1 MRIVLADDAAL
12 LREGLAGLMT
22 AAGHE
27 VVAQACDAPEL
38 VETVTALGGSGELP
52 DVVVTDVR
60 MPPTRTDDGL
70 RAALDLRSRFPG
82 LPVVVL
88 SAYIAGAY
96 VRDLLADD
104 AGGVGYLLKERVGR
118 VADFMRSLEVVRS
131 GGVVV
136 DPEVVSRLLGPLR
149 SRNNGGPDAGGV
161 EAGLGGPDAVGTG
174 ASGAGASTGGAVTDA
189 GEPGAGTSGAG
200 AGLGG
205 PEAGGRSARGPRGSE
220 SLRGAGDTAGP
231 GGGAGAGPG
240 GGAGGAGASAGGG
253 TRARRL
259 GSRPASP
266 SPQGAVPAAHTSASL
281 PAGHP
286 PQGVVDREAAAAS
299 VLTKRL
305 TARERQVLAL
315 MAEGASN
322 PQVAARLYVS
332 EGAVAKHVASIFLKL
347 DLPPGEE
354 NRRVRAVLTW
364 LRAST

>member
-149 SRNNGGPDAGGV
+149 PRHDGGPGAEGVGAGGV
-161 EAGLGGPDAVGTG
+161 A
-174 ASGAGASTGGAVTDA
+174 TDA

-200 AGLGG
+200 ADLGR
-205 PEAGGRSARGPRGSE
+205 PEAGGRGARGPRGSGG
-220 SLRGAGDTAGP
+220 LRGAGDREGT
-231 GGGAGAGPG
+231 GGAAGTEPG
-240 GGAGGAGASAGGG
+240 GGAGGGARASAGGG

-259 GSRPASP
+259 GPR
-266 SPQGAVPAAHTSASL
+266 

-286 PQGVVDREAAAAS
+286 PQGAVDQEAAAAS

>member
-149 SRNNGGPDAGGV
+149 PRHDGGPGAEGVGADAGGV
-161 EAGLGGPDAVGTG
+161 
-174 ASGAGASTGGAVTDA
+174 
-189 GEPGAGTSGAG
+189 GAGTSGAG

-205 PEAGGRSARGPRGSE
+205 PEAGGRGARGPRGSGG
-220 SLRGAGDTAGP
+220 LRGAGDTAGT
-231 GGGAGAGPG
+231 GGAAGAGPG
-240 GGAGGAGASAGGG
+240 GGAGGGARASAGGG

>member
-82 LPVVVL
+82 LPVLVL

-149 SRNNGGPDAGGV
+149 PRHDGGPGAEGVGAGGV
-161 EAGLGGPDAVGTG
+161 A
-174 ASGAGASTGGAVTDA
+174 TDA

-220 SLRGAGDTAGP
+220 SLRGAGDTAGT
-231 GGGAGAGPG
+231 GGAAGAGPG
-240 GGAGGAGASAGGG
+240 GGVGGGARASAGGG

-259 GSRPASP
+259 GPR
-266 SPQGAVPAAHTSASL
+266 

-286 PQGVVDREAAAAS
+286 PQGAVDQEAAAAS

>member
-82 LPVVVL
+82 LPVLVL

-149 SRNNGGPDAGGV
+149 PRHDGGPGAEGVGAGGV
-161 EAGLGGPDAVGTG
+161 GAGT
-174 ASGAGASTGGAVTDA
+174 SGAGAGGVVTDA

-205 PEAGGRSARGPRGSE
+205 PEAGGRSARGPRGSGG
-220 SLRGAGDTAGP
+220 LRGAGDTAGT
-231 GGGAGAGPG
+231 GGAAGAGPG
-240 GGAGGAGASAGGG
+240 GGAGGGARASAGGG

-259 GSRPASP
+259 GPR
-266 SPQGAVPAAHTSASL
+266 

-286 PQGVVDREAAAAS
+286 PQGAVDQEAAAAS

>member
-1 MRIVLADDAAL
+1 MRIVLADDTAL

-82 LPVVVL
+82 LPVLVL

-104 AGGVGYLLKERVGR
+104 TGGVGYLLKERVGR

-149 SRNNGGPDAGGV
+149 PRHDGGPGAEGVGADAGGV
-161 EAGLGGPDAVGTG
+161 
-174 ASGAGASTGGAVTDA
+174 
-189 GEPGAGTSGAG
+189 GAGTSGAG
-200 AGLGG
+200 ADAGG
-205 PEAGGRSARGPRGSE
+205 PGAGGRSARGPRGSGG
-220 SLRGAGDTAGP
+220 LRGAGDTAGT
-231 GGGAGAGPG
+231 GGAAGAGPSG
-240 GGAGGAGASAGGG
+240 GAGGAGAGGAGASAGGG

-259 GSRPASP
+259 GPRPASHP
-266 SPQGAVPAAHTSASL
+266 PQGAVD
-281 PAGHP
+281 
-286 PQGVVDREAAAAS
+286 QEAAAAS

>member
-104 AGGVGYLLKERVGR
+104 TGGVGYLLKERVGR

-149 SRNNGGPDAGGV
+149 PRHDGGPGAEGVGADAGGV
-161 EAGLGGPDAVGTG
+161 GAGT
-174 ASGAGASTGGAVTDA
+174 SGAGAGGVVTDA
-189 GEPGAGTSGAG
+189 GGPGAGTSGAG
-200 AGLGG
+200 ADAGG
-205 PEAGGRSARGPRGSE
+205 PGAGGRSARGPRGSGG
-220 SLRGAGDTAGP
+220 LRGAGDTAGT
-231 GGGAGAGPG
+231 GGAAGAGPSG
-240 GGAGGAGASAGGG
+240 GAGGAGAGGAGASAGGG

-259 GSRPASP
+259 GPRPASHP
-266 SPQGAVPAAHTSASL
+266 PQGAVD
-281 PAGHP
+281 
-286 PQGVVDREAAAAS
+286 QEAAAAS

-332 EGAVAKHVASIFLKL
+332 EGAAAKHVASIFLKL

>member
-82 LPVVVL
+82 LPVLVL

-149 SRNNGGPDAGGV
+149 PRHDGGPGAEGVGAGGV
-161 EAGLGGPDAVGTG
+161 A
-174 ASGAGASTGGAVTDA
+174 TDA

-200 AGLGG
+200 ADLGR
-205 PEAGGRSARGPRGSE
+205 PEAGGRSARGPRGSGG
-220 SLRGAGDTAGP
+220 LRGAGDTAGT
-231 GGGAGAGPG
+231 GGAAGTEPG
-240 GGAGGAGASAGGG
+240 GGAGGGARASAGGG
-253 TRARRL
+253 TRAQRL
-259 GSRPASP
+259 GPR
-266 SPQGAVPAAHTSASL
+266 

-286 PQGVVDREAAAAS
+286 PQGAVDQEAAAAS

>member
-149 SRNNGGPDAGGV
+149 PRHDGGPGAEGVGADAGGV
-161 EAGLGGPDAVGTG
+161 GAGT
-174 ASGAGASTGGAVTDA
+174 SGAGAGGVVTDA
-189 GEPGAGTSGAG
+189 GGPGAGTSGAG
-200 AGLGG
+200 ADAGG
-205 PEAGGRSARGPRGSE
+205 PGAGGRSAKGPRGSGG
-220 SLRGAGDTAGP
+220 LRGAGDTAGT
-231 GGGAGAGPG
+231 GGAAGAGPSG
-240 GGAGGAGASAGGG
+240 GAGGAGAGGAGASAGGG

-259 GSRPASP
+259 GPRPASHP
-266 SPQGAVPAAHTSASL
+266 PQGAVD
-281 PAGHP
+281 
-286 PQGVVDREAAAAS
+286 QEAAAAS

-354 NRRVRAVLTW
+354 NRRVRAILTW

>member
-149 SRNNGGPDAGGV
+149 PRNNGGPDAGGV

-174 ASGAGASTGGAVTDA
+174 SSGAGASTGGAVTDA

-220 SLRGAGDTAGP
+220 SLRGAGDTAGT
-231 GGGAGAGPG
+231 GGAAGTEPG
-240 GGAGGAGASAGGG
+240 GGAGGGARASAGGG
-253 TRARRL
+253 TRAQRL
-259 GSRPASP
+259 GPR
-266 SPQGAVPAAHTSASL
+266 

-286 PQGVVDREAAAAS
+286 PQGAVDQEAAAAS

>member
-1 MRIVLADDAAL
+1 MKILLADDTAL
-12 LREGLAGLMT
+12 LREGLAGLLA

-27 VVAQACDAPEL
+27 VVARVSDADALRAE
-38 VETVTALGGSGELP
+38 VTRLARAGSPP

-149 SRNNGGPDAGGV
+149 PRHDGGPGAEGAGVGTSGATADAGG
-161 EAGLGGPDAVGTG
+161 AGAGTG
-174 ASGAGASTGGAVTDA
+174 GAGAGGVVTDA
-189 GEPGAGTSGAG
+189 GGPGAG
-200 AGLGG
+200 
-205 PEAGGRSARGPRGSE
+205 GRGARGPRGSGG
-220 SLRGAGDTAGP
+220 LRGAGDTAGT
-231 GGGAGAGPG
+231 GGAAGAGPG

>member
-149 SRNNGGPDAGGV
+149 PRHDGGPGAEGVGADAGGV
-161 EAGLGGPDAVGTG
+161 
-174 ASGAGASTGGAVTDA
+174 
-189 GEPGAGTSGAG
+189 GAGTSGAG
-200 AGLGG
+200 AG
-205 PEAGGRSARGPRGSE
+205 
-220 SLRGAGDTAGP
+220 
-231 GGGAGAGPG
+231 
-240 GGAGGAGASAGGG
+240 
-253 TRARRL
+253 
-259 GSRPASP
+259 
-266 SPQGAVPAAHTSASL
+266 
-281 PAGHP
+281 
-286 PQGVVDREAAAAS
+286 GVVTDANEEIGRAS
-299 VLTKRL
+299 C
-305 TARERQVLAL
+305 RERV
-315 MAEGASN
+315 
-322 PQVAARLYVS
+322 
-332 EGAVAKHVASIFLKL
+332 
-347 DLPPGEE
+347 
-354 NRRVRAVLTW
+354 
-364 LRAST
+364 

>member
-60 MPPTRTDDGL
+60 MPPTCTDDGL

-149 SRNNGGPDAGGV
+149 PRNNGGPDAGGV

-220 SLRGAGDTAGP
+220 SLRGAGDTAGT
-231 GGGAGAGPG
+231 GGAAGTEPG
-240 GGAGGAGASAGGG
+240 GGAGGGARASAGGG
-253 TRARRL
+253 TRAQRL
-259 GSRPASP
+259 GPR
-266 SPQGAVPAAHTSASL
+266 

-286 PQGVVDREAAAAS
+286 PQGAVDQEAAAAS

>member
-27 VVAQACDAPEL
+27 VIAQACDAPEL

-149 SRNNGGPDAGGV
+149 PRHDGDPGAEGVGADAGG
-161 EAGLGGPDAVGTG
+161 A
-174 ASGAGASTGGAVTDA
+174 
-189 GEPGAGTSGAG
+189 GAGTSGAG
-200 AGLGG
+200 ADAGG
-205 PEAGGRSARGPRGSE
+205 PGAGGRGARGPRGSGGPG
-220 SLRGAGDTAGP
+220 GAGDTAGT
-231 GGGAGAGPG
+231 GGAAGAGPG

-259 GSRPASP
+259 GSRPASL
-266 SPQGAVPAAHTSASL
+266 SPQGAVPAAHASASL
-281 PAGHP
+281 PTGHP
-286 PQGVVDREAAAAS
+286 PQGAVDQEAAAAS

>member
-149 SRNNGGPDAGGV
+149 PRHDGGPGAEGVEADAGGV
-161 EAGLGGPDAVGTG
+161 
-174 ASGAGASTGGAVTDA
+174 
-189 GEPGAGTSGAG
+189 G

-205 PEAGGRSARGPRGSE
+205 PEAGGRGARGPRGSGG
-220 SLRGAGDTAGP
+220 LRGAGDTAGT
-231 GGGAGAGPG
+231 GGAAGAGPG
-240 GGAGGAGASAGGG
+240 GGAGGGARASAGGG

-259 GSRPASP
+259 GPRPASP
-266 SPQGAVPAAHTSASL
+266 PPQGAVD
-281 PAGHP
+281 
-286 PQGVVDREAAAAS
+286 QEAAAAS

>member
-82 LPVVVL
+82 LPVLVL

-149 SRNNGGPDAGGV
+149 PRHDGGPGAEGVGAGGV
-161 EAGLGGPDAVGTG
+161 A
-174 ASGAGASTGGAVTDA
+174 TDA

-200 AGLGG
+200 ADLGR
-205 PEAGGRSARGPRGSE
+205 PEAGGRGARGPRGSGG
-220 SLRGAGDTAGP
+220 LRGAGDREGT
-231 GGGAGAGPG
+231 GGAAGTEPG
-240 GGAGGAGASAGGG
+240 GGAGGGARASAGGG

-259 GSRPASP
+259 GPR
-266 SPQGAVPAAHTSASL
+266 

-286 PQGVVDREAAAAS
+286 PQGAVDQEAAAAS

>member
-82 LPVVVL
+82 LPVLVL

-149 SRNNGGPDAGGV
+149 PRHDGGPGAEGVGAGGV
-161 EAGLGGPDAVGTG
+161 A
-174 ASGAGASTGGAVTDA
+174 TDA

-200 AGLGG
+200 ADLGR
-205 PEAGGRSARGPRGSE
+205 PEAGGRGARGPRGSGG
-220 SLRGAGDTAGP
+220 LRGAGDTAGTEP
-231 GGGAGAGPG
+231 GGGVG
-240 GGAGGAGASAGGG
+240 GGARASAGGG

-259 GSRPASP
+259 GPR
-266 SPQGAVPAAHTSASL
+266 

-286 PQGVVDREAAAAS
+286 PQGAVDQEAAAAS

>member
-104 AGGVGYLLKERVGR
+104 TGGVGYLLKERVGR

-149 SRNNGGPDAGGV
+149 PRHDGGPGAEGVGADAGGV
-161 EAGLGGPDAVGTG
+161 GAGT
-174 ASGAGASTGGAVTDA
+174 SGAGAGGVVTDA

-205 PEAGGRSARGPRGSE
+205 PEAGGRGARGPRGSGG
-220 SLRGAGDTAGP
+220 LRGAGDTAGT
-231 GGGAGAGPG
+231 GGAAGAGPSG
-240 GGAGGAGASAGGG
+240 GAGGAGAGGAGASAGGG

-259 GSRPASP
+259 GPRPASHP
-266 SPQGAVPAAHTSASL
+266 PQGAVD
-281 PAGHP
+281 
-286 PQGVVDREAAAAS
+286 QEAAAAS

>member
-136 DPEVVSRLLGPLR
+136 DSEVVSRLLGPLR
-149 SRNNGGPDAGGV
+149 PRHDGGPGAEGV
-161 EAGLGGPDAVGTG
+161 G
-174 ASGAGASTGGAVTDA
+174 ADA

-205 PEAGGRSARGPRGSE
+205 PEAGGRSARGPRGSGG
-220 SLRGAGDTAGP
+220 LRGAGDTAGT
-231 GGGAGAGPG
+231 GGAAGAGPG
-240 GGAGGAGASAGGG
+240 GGAGGGARASAGGG

-259 GSRPASP
+259 GPR
-266 SPQGAVPAAHTSASL
+266 

-286 PQGVVDREAAAAS
+286 PQGAVDQEAAAAS

>member
-149 SRNNGGPDAGGV
+149 PRHDGGPGAEGVGADAGGV
-161 EAGLGGPDAVGTG
+161 GAGT
-174 ASGAGASTGGAVTDA
+174 SGAGAGGVVTDA

-205 PEAGGRSARGPRGSE
+205 PEAGGRSARGPRGSGG
-220 SLRGAGDTAGP
+220 LRGAGDTAGT
-231 GGGAGAGPG
+231 GGAAGAGPG
-240 GGAGGAGASAGGG
+240 GGAGGGARASAGGG

-354 NRRVRAVLTW
+354 NRRVRAILTW

>member
-82 LPVVVL
+82 LPVLVL

-149 SRNNGGPDAGGV
+149 PRHDGGPGAEGVGAGGV
-161 EAGLGGPDAVGTG
+161 
-174 ASGAGASTGGAVTDA
+174 GAGTSGVGAGGVATDA
-189 GEPGAGTSGAG
+189 GEPGAGTSGVG
-200 AGLGG
+200 AGLWG
-205 PEAGGRSARGPRGSE
+205 PEAGGRGAR
-220 SLRGAGDTAGP
+220 
-231 GGGAGAGPG
+231 
-240 GGAGGAGASAGGG
+240 ASAGGG

-259 GSRPASP
+259 GPR
-266 SPQGAVPAAHTSASL
+266 

-286 PQGVVDREAAAAS
+286 PQGAVDQEAAAAS

>member
-149 SRNNGGPDAGGV
+149 PRHDGGPGAEGAGVGTSGATADAGG
-161 EAGLGGPDAVGTG
+161 AGAGTG
-174 ASGAGASTGGAVTDA
+174 GAGAGGVVTDA
-189 GEPGAGTSGAG
+189 GGPGAGGRGA
-200 AGLGG
+200 
-205 PEAGGRSARGPRGSE
+205 RKPRGSGG
-220 SLRGAGDTAGP
+220 LRGAGDTAGT
-231 GGGAGAGPG
+231 GGAAGAGPG

>member
-149 SRNNGGPDAGGV
+149 PRHDGDPGAEGVEADAGGV
-161 EAGLGGPDAVGTG
+161 GAGT
-174 ASGAGASTGGAVTDA
+174 SGAGAGGVVTDA

-205 PEAGGRSARGPRGSE
+205 PGAGGRSARGPRGSGG
-220 SLRGAGDTAGP
+220 LRGAGDTAGT
-231 GGGAGAGPG
+231 GGAAGAGPSG
-240 GGAGGAGASAGGG
+240 GAGGAGAGGAGASAGGG

-259 GSRPASP
+259 GPRPASHP
-266 SPQGAVPAAHTSASL
+266 PQGAVD
-281 PAGHP
+281 
-286 PQGVVDREAAAAS
+286 QEAAAAS

>member
-149 SRNNGGPDAGGV
+149 PRHDGGPGAEGVGAGGV
-161 EAGLGGPDAVGTG
+161 A
-174 ASGAGASTGGAVTDA
+174 TDA

-200 AGLGG
+200 ADLGR
-205 PEAGGRSARGPRGSE
+205 PEAGDRGARGPRGSGG
-220 SLRGAGDTAGP
+220 LRGAGDREGT
-231 GGGAGAGPG
+231 GGAAGTEPG
-240 GGAGGAGASAGGG
+240 GGAGGGARASAGGG

-259 GSRPASP
+259 GPR
-266 SPQGAVPAAHTSASL
+266 

-286 PQGVVDREAAAAS
+286 PQGAVDQEAAAAS

>member
-149 SRNNGGPDAGGV
+149 PRHDGGPGAEGAGVGTSGATADAGG
-161 EAGLGGPDAVGTG
+161 AGAGTG
-174 ASGAGASTGGAVTDA
+174 GAGAGGVVTDA
-189 GEPGAGTSGAG
+189 GGPGAG
-200 AGLGG
+200 
-205 PEAGGRSARGPRGSE
+205 GRGARGPRGSGG
-220 SLRGAGDTAGP
+220 LRGAGDTAGT
-231 GGGAGAGPG
+231 GGAAGAGPG
-240 GGAGGAGASAGGG
+240 GGAGGGARASAGGG

-259 GSRPASP
+259 GPRPASHP
-266 SPQGAVPAAHTSASL
+266 PQGAVD
-281 PAGHP
+281 
-286 PQGVVDREAAAAS
+286 QEAAAAS

>member
-149 SRNNGGPDAGGV
+149 PRHDGGPGAEGVEADAGGV
-161 EAGLGGPDAVGTG
+161 
-174 ASGAGASTGGAVTDA
+174 
-189 GEPGAGTSGAG
+189 GAGTSGAG

-205 PEAGGRSARGPRGSE
+205 PEAGGRSARGPRGSGG
-220 SLRGAGDTAGP
+220 LRGAGDTAGT
-231 GGGAGAGPG
+231 GGAAGAGPG
-240 GGAGGAGASAGGG
+240 GGAGGGARASAGGG

-259 GSRPASP
+259 GPR
-266 SPQGAVPAAHTSASL
+266 

-286 PQGVVDREAAAAS
+286 PQGAVDQEAAAAS

>member
-149 SRNNGGPDAGGV
+149 PRHDGGPGAEGVGADAGGV
-161 EAGLGGPDAVGTG
+161 G
-174 ASGAGASTGGAVTDA
+174 ADGVVTDA
-189 GEPGAGTSGAG
+189 GGPGAG
-200 AGLGG
+200 
-205 PEAGGRSARGPRGSE
+205 GRGARGPRGSGG
-220 SLRGAGDTAGP
+220 LRGAGDTAGT
-231 GGGAGAGPG
+231 GGAAGAGPSG
-240 GGAGGAGASAGGG
+240 GAGAGGAGASAGGG

-259 GSRPASP
+259 GSRPASL
-266 SPQGAVPAAHTSASL
+266 SPQGAVPAAHASASL
-281 PAGHP
+281 PTGHP
-286 PQGVVDREAAAAS
+286 PQGMDQEAAAAS

-354 NRRVRAVLTW
+354 NRRVRAILTW

>member
-149 SRNNGGPDAGGV
+149 PRHDGGPGAEGV
-161 EAGLGGPDAVGTG
+161 G
-174 ASGAGASTGGAVTDA
+174 AGGAVTDA

-220 SLRGAGDTAGP
+220 SLRGAGDTAGT
-231 GGGAGAGPG
+231 GGAAGAGPG
-240 GGAGGAGASAGGG
+240 GGVGGGARASAGGG

-259 GSRPASP
+259 GPR
-266 SPQGAVPAAHTSASL
+266 

-286 PQGVVDREAAAAS
+286 PQGAVDQEAAAAS

>member
-104 AGGVGYLLKERVGR
+104 TGGVGYLLKERVGR

-149 SRNNGGPDAGGV
+149 PRHDGGPGAEGVGADAGGV
-161 EAGLGGPDAVGTG
+161 GAGT
-174 ASGAGASTGGAVTDA
+174 SGAGAGGVVTDA
-189 GEPGAGTSGAG
+189 GGPGAGTSGAG
-200 AGLGG
+200 ADAGG
-205 PEAGGRSARGPRGSE
+205 PGAGGRSARGPRGSGG
-220 SLRGAGDTAGP
+220 LRGAGDTAGT
-231 GGGAGAGPG
+231 GGAAGAGPSG
-240 GGAGGAGASAGGG
+240 GAGGAGAGGAGASAGGG

-259 GSRPASP
+259 GPRPASHP
-266 SPQGAVPAAHTSASL
+266 PQGAVD
-281 PAGHP
+281 
-286 PQGVVDREAAAAS
+286 QEAAAAS

>member
-104 AGGVGYLLKERVGR
+104 TGGVGYLLKERVGR

-149 SRNNGGPDAGGV
+149 PRHDGGPGAEGVGADAGGV
-161 EAGLGGPDAVGTG
+161 
-174 ASGAGASTGGAVTDA
+174 
-189 GEPGAGTSGAG
+189 GAGTSGAG
-200 AGLGG
+200 ADAGG
-205 PEAGGRSARGPRGSE
+205 PGAGGRSARGPRGSGG
-220 SLRGAGDTAGP
+220 LRGAGDTAGT
-231 GGGAGAGPG
+231 GGAAGAGPSG
-240 GGAGGAGASAGGG
+240 GAGGAGAGGAGASAGGG

-259 GSRPASP
+259 GPRPASHP
-266 SPQGAVPAAHTSASL
+266 PQGAVD
-281 PAGHP
+281 
-286 PQGVVDREAAAAS
+286 QEAAAAS

>member
-104 AGGVGYLLKERVGR
+104 TGGVGYLLKERVGR

-149 SRNNGGPDAGGV
+149 PRHDGGPGAEGVGADAGGV
-161 EAGLGGPDAVGTG
+161 GAGT
-174 ASGAGASTGGAVTDA
+174 SGAGAGGVVTDA
-189 GEPGAGTSGAG
+189 GGPGAGTSGAG

-205 PEAGGRSARGPRGSE
+205 PEAGGRGARGPRGSGG
-220 SLRGAGDTAGP
+220 LRGAGDTAGT
-231 GGGAGAGPG
+231 GGAAGAGPSG
-240 GGAGGAGASAGGG
+240 GAGGAGAGGAGASAGGG

-259 GSRPASP
+259 GPRPASHP
-266 SPQGAVPAAHTSASL
+266 PQGAVD
-281 PAGHP
+281 
-286 PQGVVDREAAAAS
+286 QEAAAAS

>member
-149 SRNNGGPDAGGV
+149 PRHDGGPGAEGVEADAGGV
-161 EAGLGGPDAVGTG
+161 
-174 ASGAGASTGGAVTDA
+174 
-189 GEPGAGTSGAG
+189 GAGTSGAG

-205 PEAGGRSARGPRGSE
+205 PEAGGRGARGPRGSGG
-220 SLRGAGDTAGP
+220 LRGAGDTAGT
-231 GGGAGAGPG
+231 GGAAGAGPG
-240 GGAGGAGASAGGG
+240 GGAGGGARASAGGG

-259 GSRPASP
+259 GPRPASHP
-266 SPQGAVPAAHTSASL
+266 PQGAVD
-281 PAGHP
+281 
-286 PQGVVDREAAAAS
+286 QEAAAAS